1 MGCSFLALL
10 SLQVR
15 YIEEIVTMRRE
26 QFDESVKRSLYNA
39 AHRLELYET
48 MRYLE
53 KDITNADAVSPV
65 HKQGT
70 EIVAHQYNFKGSKD
84 GNISSFEMRSTIIIP
99 RRGKQDQKDIPEASR
114 SLQDIIRSRYVHQRA
129 LIDEVI
135 YKMLY
140 TASDQP
146 LEQRINFR
154 ALDRDL
160 QAELLNNGIEIPY
173 HFSVSASDGREIYR
187 CADYEPEGEEN
198 SYSQILFSNDPPS
211 KMGVL
216 KIHFPTMNSYIFSSV
231 RFIIPALFFT
241 LVLCVTFIFTIYT
254 IFRQK
259 KVTEIKNDF
268 INNMTHEFKTPI
280 STISLAA
287 QMLTDSAVSKSPQM
301 LQHITGI
308 ISDETKRLR
317 FQVEKVLQISL
328 FDQQKA
334 TLKTRELDVNELI
347 TSVVN
352 TFALKVEKNGG
363 TIVSQLDAVNSEVL
377 ADEMHITNV
386 VFNLMD
392 NAVKYKR
399 DDEALRLTIRTWNEH
414 GKFCMSVQDNGIGI
428 KKENL
433 RRVFDRFYRVHTGNV
448 HDVKGFGLGLAY
460 VKKVI
465 QDHRG
470 TIRAESEL
478 GVGTRFII
486 VLPLLN
492 SK

>member
-1 MGCSFLALL
+1 
-10 SLQVR
+10 
-15 YIEEIVTMRRE
+15 
-26 QFDESVKRSLYNA
+26 
-39 AHRLELYET
+39 
-48 MRYLE
+48 
-53 KDITNADAVSPV
+53 
-65 HKQGT
+65 
-70 EIVAHQYNFKGSKD
+70 
-84 GNISSFEMRSTIIIP
+84 
-99 RRGKQDQKDIPEASR
+99 
-114 SLQDIIRSRYVHQRA
+114 
-129 LIDEVI
+129 
-135 YKMLY
+135 
-140 TASDQP
+140 
-146 LEQRINFR
+146 
-154 ALDRDL
+154 
-160 QAELLNNGIEIPY
+160 
-173 HFSVSASDGREIYR
+173 
-187 CADYEPEGEEN
+187 
-198 SYSQILFSNDPPS
+198 
-211 KMGVL
+211 
-216 KIHFPTMNSYIFSSV
+216 
-231 RFIIPALFFT
+231 
-241 LVLCVTFIFTIYT
+241 
-254 IFRQK
+254 
-259 KVTEIKNDF
+259 
-268 INNMTHEFKTPI
+268 
-280 STISLAA
+280 
-287 QMLTDSAVSKSPQM
+287 
-301 LQHITGI
+301 
-308 ISDETKRLR
+308 
-317 FQVEKVLQISL
+317 VLQISL

-363 TIVSQLDAVNSEVL
+363 TIVSQLDAVNSVVL

>member
-1 MGCSFLALL
+1 
-10 SLQVR
+10 
-15 YIEEIVTMRRE
+15 
-26 QFDESVKRSLYNA
+26 
-39 AHRLELYET
+39 
-48 MRYLE
+48 
-53 KDITNADAVSPV
+53 
-65 HKQGT
+65 
-70 EIVAHQYNFKGSKD
+70 
-84 GNISSFEMRSTIIIP
+84 
-99 RRGKQDQKDIPEASR
+99 
-114 SLQDIIRSRYVHQRA
+114 
-129 LIDEVI
+129 
-135 YKMLY
+135 
-140 TASDQP
+140 
-146 LEQRINFR
+146 
-154 ALDRDL
+154 
-160 QAELLNNGIEIPY
+160 
-173 HFSVSASDGREIYR
+173 
-187 CADYEPEGEEN
+187 
-198 SYSQILFSNDPPS
+198 
-211 KMGVL
+211 
-216 KIHFPTMNSYIFSSV
+216 MNSYIFSSV